1 MRSVDKASRREPPIV
16 TASRMG
22 QTDCVKLFLEC
33 LPELDIERKD
43 GQGRTALW
51 HAVQEQKD
59 DVVALLVEAGA
70 RLYYEGTNLEYSNIL
85 NIFLKYPRTTYI
97 CLASKLIFIIQVIM
111 ICRAL
116 FNLLADVR
124 WQQLWGVRLPN
135 ILSDMEQT

>member
-70 RLYYEGTNLEYSNIL
+70 RLYYEGTNLEHSNTI
-85 NIFLKYPRTTYI
+85 IYCYYPRITCIYLSFI
-97 CLASKLIFIIQVIM
+97 LILIIQVIM

-116 FNLLADVR
+116 FNLLAV
-124 WQQLWGVRLPN
+124 VP
-135 ILSDMEQT
+135 

>member
-97 CLASKLIFIIQVIM
+97 YLAFKLILIIQVIM

-116 FNLLADVR
+116 FNLLAV
-124 WQQLWGVRLPN
+124 VP
-135 ILSDMEQT
+135 

>member
-1 MRSVDKASRREPPIV
+1 MRSVDKASRREPPLV

-70 RLYYEGTNLEYSNIL
+70 RLYYEGTNLECSNIL
-85 NIFLKYPRTTYI
+85 NIFL
-97 CLASKLIFIIQVIM
+97 IQISTNYLH
-111 ICRAL
+111 L
-116 FNLLADVR
+116 FSL
-124 WQQLWGVRLPN
+124 
-135 ILSDMEQT
+135 

>member
-1 MRSVDKASRREPPIV
+1 
-16 TASRMG
+16 MG

-70 RLYYEGTNLEYSNIL
+70 RLYYEGANREFSNTL
-85 NIFLKYPRTTYI
+85 NIFLFTNYLY
-97 CLASKLIFIIQVIM
+97 
-111 ICRAL
+111 L
-116 FNLLADVR
+116 FGL
-124 WQQLWGVRLPN
+124 
-135 ILSDMEQT
+135 

>member
-85 NIFLKYPRTTYI
+85 NIFLYPRITYI
-97 CLASKLIFIIQVIM
+97 YLALKLILIIQVIM

-116 FNLLADVR
+116 FNLLAV
-124 WQQLWGVRLPN
+124 VP
-135 ILSDMEQT
+135 

>member
-1 MRSVDKASRREPPIV
+1 MRSVDKASRREPPLV

-70 RLYYEGTNLEYSNIL
+70 RLYYEGTNLEYGNTNIYCY
-85 NIFLKYPRTTYI
+85 YPRIDYI
-97 CLASKLIFIIQVIM
+97 YLAFK
-111 ICRAL
+111 
-116 FNLLADVR
+116 
-124 WQQLWGVRLPN
+124 
-135 ILSDMEQT
+135 